1 MNSYYER
8 DAVVKRDSTFI
19 PEDHLLLIVED
30 DSPMLI
36 ALRDIL
42 SAAGYQ
48 VMTASNG
55 EEALERLE
63 QDRPALILSD
73 IMMPIMDGIELLK
86 SVRRK
91 PYGTTLPFIFLTA
104 RGTSEDRS
112 AGKMLGVD
120 DYITKPV
127 SSQELLAAVKSRL
140 LRSGELAMIAQL
152 MAVKDSLRVLANA
165 IEHKRGHVERV
176 NAYAQLIA
184 SELGWD
190 NERCNNLELSAILH
204 DIGQIRLPDAI
215 VLKPGSLNDE
225 EWSMMRTHPEIGAH
239 MIAEIPY
246 LSPAVPIVRHHHER
260 WDGKG
265 YPDGLKEDGIPLE
278 ARILAIADTFDA
290 MTSDRIYREART
302 PEIAY
307 QEIISQES
315 RQFDP
320 ELVEAFDHCWQRGE
334 IADILATNLGED
346 LF

>member
-1 MNSYYER
+1 VNHTAINLAGKR
-8 DAVVKRDSTFI
+8 DASFN
-19 PEDHLLLIVED
+19 PSEHLLLIVED

-42 SAAGYQ
+42 SAAGYS
-48 VMTASNG
+48 VITASNG
-55 EEALERLE
+55 EEALQKLE
-63 QDRPALILSD
+63 QEKPSLILSD

-86 SVRRK
+86 TVRRK

-152 MAVKDSLRVLANA
+152 LAVKDSLRVLANA

-176 NAYAQLIA
+176 NAYAQSIA

-190 NERCNNLELSAILH
+190 NDRCNTLELSAILH

-215 VLKPGSLNDE
+215 VLKPGSLNDK
-225 EWSMMRTHPEIGAH
+225 EWEMMRKHPEIGAH

-260 WDGKG
+260 WDGNG
-265 YPDGLKEDGIPLE
+265 YPNGLKQDEIPLE

-290 MTSDRIYREART
+290 MTSDRIYREARS

-307 QEIISQES
+307 DEILAN
-315 RQFDP
+315 RGKQFDP
-320 ELVEAFDHCWQRGE
+320 DLVDAFIRCWDRGE
-334 IADILATNLGED
+334 TAEILSINFGED
-346 LF
+346 QF

>member
-1 MNSYYER
+1 MNPTAINLPGKR
-8 DAVVKRDSTFI
+8 DASFNSG
-19 PEDHLLLIVED
+19 DHLLLIVED

-42 SAAGYQ
+42 SAAGYR

-55 EEALERLE
+55 EEALKALE
-63 QDRPALILSD
+63 QEKPALILSD

-86 SVRRK
+86 TVRRK

-152 MAVKDSLRVLANA
+152 LAVKDSLRVLANA

-190 NERCNNLELSAILH
+190 SERCNTLELSAILH

-215 VLKPGSLNDE
+215 VLKPGPLSDE
-225 EWSMMRTHPEIGAH
+225 EWIMMRKHPEIGAH

-260 WDGKG
+260 WDGAG
-265 YPDGLKEDGIPLE
+265 YPGSLEAEEIPLE

-290 MTSDRIYREART
+290 MTSDRIYRQARS

-307 QEIISQES
+307 EEILSQKA

-320 ELVEAFDHCWQRGE
+320 ELVEAFIRCWDRGDTAE
-334 IADILATNLGED
+334 ILSINFGDD
-346 LF
+346 QF

>member
-1 MNSYYER
+1 MKSNITSTRR
-8 DAVVKRDSTFI
+8 DATFN
-19 PEDHLLLIVED
+19 PGDHLLLIVED

-42 SAAGYQ
+42 TAAGYR
-48 VMTASNG
+48 VNTAING
-55 EEALERLE
+55 EKALERLDE
-63 QDRPALILSD
+63 EKPSLILSD
-73 IMMPIMDGIELLK
+73 IMMPVMDGIELLK
-86 SVRRK
+86 TVRRK

-152 MAVKDSLRVLANA
+152 LAVKDSLRVLANA

-184 SELGWD
+184 SELNWE
-190 NERCNNLELSAILH
+190 NERCNTLELSAILH
-204 DIGQIRLPDAI
+204 DIGQIRLPDSI
-215 VLKPGSLNDE
+215 VLKPGGLNDE
-225 EWSMMRTHPEIGAH
+225 EWEMMRTHPEIGSH

-246 LSPAVPIVRHHHER
+246 LQPAVPIVRHHHER
-260 WDGKG
+260 WDGNG
-265 YPDGLKEDGIPLE
+265 YPDNLAGEKIPQE

-290 MTSDRIYREART
+290 MTSDRIYRKARSA
-302 PEIAY
+302 EIAY
-307 QEIISQES
+307 EEILAQKG

-320 ELVEAFDHCWQRGE
+320 TLVEAFDRCWNRGE
-334 IADILATNLGED
+334 VTEVLSTNLGED
-346 LF
+346 VF